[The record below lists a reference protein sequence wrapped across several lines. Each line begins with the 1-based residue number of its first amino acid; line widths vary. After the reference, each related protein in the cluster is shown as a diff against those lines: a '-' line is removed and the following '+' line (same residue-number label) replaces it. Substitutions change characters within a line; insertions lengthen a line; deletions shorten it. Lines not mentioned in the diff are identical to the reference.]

1 MKFYFQ
7 CLKILTLFLIAYS
20 VFIHIELAGAQFVP
34 LPPPSPSD
42 NTAQETPQTPN
53 DNKAPIIKILTTTL
67 KPGKNV
73 FWARITDDTGVKIAV
88 IKYVHQGNLRTA
100 DFVKDLNDAYKA
112 LIDVEPPSKVIVID
126 AEDPNGNIA
135 TAIKEY
141 NIQPASNILQQ
152 LEDFFSGIFGNKH

>member
-1 MKFYFQ
+1 
-7 CLKILTLFLIAYS
+7 
-20 VFIHIELAGAQFVP
+20 
-34 LPPPSPSD
+34 
-42 NTAQETPQTPN
+42 
-53 DNKAPIIKILTTTL
+53 
-67 KPGKNV
+67 GKNV